1 MRPYISV
8 IIPVYNCEPFLR
20 ECLDSISRQKV
31 DFEVILIDDGSTD
44 SSLHICEEYAR
55 NDKRFVS
62 IHIENQGPAH
72 ARNVGLSKAK
82 GEWVTFVDSDDYI
95 EEGYLEIPKHHP
107 DSDLIYAS
115 FRNCYSDGRSKAN
128 QWGEE
133 PEYIFDRDEIQ
144 KLRLQCFDI
153 YSRKPYRKLGY
164 TCGKFLKNDILSKHN
179 IIFPDGLFYYEDASF
194 TYIYFNHISNVSFVG
209 REESR
214 YCYLDNDSSISNI
227 SNEESINRKI
237 KSLQYVDTNFFNQE
251 YEDSFFRFYLDQ
263 FFFIFRNIS
272 SLNISV
278 CAKWRLIKKIYEL
291 PPIKRML
298 KSQKMY
304 YSAKYTNWAH
314 PSQRKSLFLVK
325 SRLLYLLA

>member
-1 MRPYISV
+1 MRPYISI
-8 IIPVYNCEPFLR
+8 IIPVYNCERFLR
-20 ECLDSISRQKV
+20 ECLDSISRQRV

-44 SSLHICEEYAR
+44 SSLHISEEYAR
-55 NDKRFVS
+55 NDKRFAS

-115 FRNCYSDGRSKAN
+115 FCNCYSDGRSKAN

-133 PEYIFDRDEIQ
+133 PEYIFDRGEIQ

-153 YSRKPYRKLGY
+153 YSRIPYRKLGY
-164 TCGKFLKNDILSKHN
+164 SWGKFFKNDILSKHN
-179 IIFPDGLFYYEDASF
+179 IIFPVGLFYYEDAIF
-194 TYIYFNHISNVSFVG
+194 VYKYYNHIKSVTFVG
-209 REESR
+209 SGEPR
-214 YCYLDNDSSISNI
+214 YCYRENDSSITNMINMS
-227 SNEESINRKI
+227 SIDRRI
-237 KSLQYVDTNFFNQE
+237 KTLLYVDTNIFLPK
-251 YEDSFFRFYLDQ
+251 YIGSFFRFYLDQ
-263 FFFIFRNIS
+263 FFFIFRNIY

-278 CAKWRLIKKIYEL
+278 FAKWRLIKKIYEL

-304 YSAKYTNWAH
+304 YSAKYVNWAH
-314 PSQRKSLFLVK
+314 PSQRKSLFLIK

>member
-44 SSLHICEEYAR
+44 SSLHICEEYVR

-62 IHIENQGPAH
+62 IHIENQGPAN
-72 ARNVGLSKAK
+72 ARNVGLSRAK

-115 FRNCYSDGRSKAN
+115 FRNCYSDGKSKAN

-133 PEYIFDRDEIQ
+133 PEYIIDGDEIQ
-144 KLRLQCFDI
+144 KLKLQCFDI

-164 TCGKFLKNDILSKHN
+164 TCGKFFKNDILSKHN
-179 IIFPDGLFYYEDASF
+179 IIFPVGLFYYEDAIF
-194 TYIYFNHISNVSFVG
+194 VYKYYNYIKSVIFVG
-209 REESR
+209 RKEPR
-214 YCYLDNDSSISNI
+214 YCYRENDSSITNKINMS
-227 SNEESINRKI
+227 SIDRRVKT
-237 KSLQYVDTNFFNQE
+237 LLYVDANIFLPK
-251 YEDSFFRFYLDQ
+251 YIGSFFRFYLDQ

-278 CAKWRLIKKIYEL
+278 FAKWRLIKKIYEL

-298 KSQKMY
+298 KSPKMY
-304 YSAKYTNWAH
+304 YSDKYINWAH
-314 PSQRKSLFLVK
+314 PSQRKSLILIK
-325 SRLLYLLA
+325 SRLLYFLA